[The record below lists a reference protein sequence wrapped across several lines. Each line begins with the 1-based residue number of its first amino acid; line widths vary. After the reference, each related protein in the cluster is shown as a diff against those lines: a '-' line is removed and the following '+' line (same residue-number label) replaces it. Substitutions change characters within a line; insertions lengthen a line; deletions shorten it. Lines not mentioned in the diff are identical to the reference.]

1 MIYRLLFVMVLLN
14 LLEPHLFDQ
23 LEVLF
28 RYVLIHLEK
37 EVLDISLL
45 VDEILI
51 SIKHFH
57 DLLPLFGFPL
67 RLTSLS
73 ELVIVLD
80 QVRQIV

>member
-1 MIYRLLFVMVLLN
+1 MILLN

-57 DLLPLFGFPL
+57 DLLPLFGLPL
-67 RLTSLS
+67 RLASLS
-73 ELVIVLD
+73 ELVIILN